1 MEVGFCVL
9 TILAALQLLT
19 VLLLQCQLCLQL
31 GDTSLGQLPP
41 QLLVLLDQHPALG
54 HELLPRLA
62 AR

>member
-54 HELLPRLA
+54 H
-62 AR
+62 